1 VNGAEGSVSLFI
13 EGGDEEIARA
23 HEFFT
28 DLKGEPPFP
37 KVDRVK

>member
-1 VNGAEGSVSLFI
+1 MFETPELNGSI
-13 EGGDEEIARA
+13 EGGDEEISRA
-23 HEFFT
+23 YEFFT